1 MSTATTC
8 ATHLPAAP
16 PAGAFVVRLAEP
28 VEHDDVARLTV
39 AAYTHDYDL
48 HDEYLASLSQ
58 VAERAAEHDV
68 WVAQDVAGGALVGT
82 VTTPRPGGRLS
93 PLARPGELDFRLLGV
108 HPAARGRGV
117 GALLTRHVVEL
128 ARRRGYTR
136 VVMNSGPLMVGA
148 HRLYERLG
156 FARMPEREDRVVPGG
171 TLLAFGLDVTP
182 VPGDAP
188 R

>member
-1 MSTATTC
+1 MSAPTT
-8 ATHLPAAP
+8 TRTSSTSAAH
-16 PAGAFVVRLAEP
+16 AFVVRLAHP
-28 VEHDDVARLTV
+28 TEHDEVARLTV
-39 AAYTHDYDL
+39 AAYTHDYEL

-58 VAERAAEHDV
+58 VAARAAEHDV
-68 WVAQDVAGGALVGT
+68 WVAQDVTDGALVGT

-108 HPAARGRGV
+108 HPVARGRGV

-128 ARRRGYTR
+128 ARQRGYTR

-171 TLLAFGLDVTP
+171 TLLAFGLDLA
-182 VPGDAP
+182 DAAHDEQG
-188 R
+188 